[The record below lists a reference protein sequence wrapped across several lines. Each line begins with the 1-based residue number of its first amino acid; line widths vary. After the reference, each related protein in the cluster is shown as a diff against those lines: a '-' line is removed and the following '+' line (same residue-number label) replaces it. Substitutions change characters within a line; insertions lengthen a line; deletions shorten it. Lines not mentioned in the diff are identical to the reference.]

1 MPANQ
6 CGEGQ
11 PTVVHDLDGLQN
23 VAQSRQIG
31 EIDGHVAAV
40 RVHRNPSNL
49 HGLASLRTVDTL
61 AERSVEI
68 GEKGRV
74 ALAGRHRDKADEG
87 RVEKLR
93 LILAAVV
100 CIESAR
106 LDVAFPIAGLEL
118 RGGEKRNAVADP
130 EKRTSLCAA
139 FLRYFIRL
147 LRANSLCGAAR
158 RGPRSVLAVAQVEET
173 GLRVAAGIA
182 DSVAQILVL
191 ACV

>member
-6 CGEGQ
+6 SGGGT

-31 EIDGHVAAV
+31 EVDRHVAAV
-40 RVHRNPSNL
+40 RVHRNPTNL
-49 HGLASLRTVDTL
+49 QRLASLRTVDTL
-61 AERSVEI
+61 AERGVEI

-74 ALAGRHRDKADEG
+74 ALAGRYGDEANEG

-100 CIESAR
+100 CVESAR

-118 RGGEKRNAVADP
+118 RGKREAERRRRSRGTDIPLRSVPAISYSTSAS
-130 EKRTSLCAA
+130 ECGAWSCWKRTENCSCS
-139 FLRYFIRL
+139 RPD
-147 LRANSLCGAAR
+147 R
-158 RGPRSVLAVAQVEET
+158 RDKTPCCS
-173 GLRVAAGIA
+173 
-182 DSVAQILVL
+182 
-191 ACV
+191 